1 MASLITQVRSKLF
14 ISSAHP
20 SMHPLDGAYRS
31 MLHGRSMDFE
41 DLRGYEM
48 GDQVRD
54 IDWRA
59 SARLGQL
66 LVKRTRATRMH
77 TVMFVVD
84 TGRTMQG
91 IAPDERPKKDLAI
104 LAAGALGFLTVR
116 HGDDLSL
123 VIGDADGQK
132 RVRGG
137 RSEAALEHA
146 LRSVD
151 GAVDDATAPGS
162 VDALLDHVARTVSKR
177 MILVVIADEAP
188 FTDETE
194 RLVRR
199 LRMQHDIVWMT
210 IADADPVLSGRSD
223 AYRSDVMSGWEV
235 PGFAHGDQRIL
246 SELNALRDAEKGR
259 RDTVLRR
266 WKISNTTLRD
276 QDTAVGEILAM
287 LNARSR
293 AA

>member
-14 ISSAHP
+14 ITSAHP

-66 LVKRTRATRMH
+66 LVKRTRAMRMH

-91 IAPDERPKKDLAI
+91 VAPDERPKKDLAI

-123 VIGDADGQK
+123 VLGDADAQR
-132 RVRGG
+132 RVQGG

-151 GAVDDATAPGS
+151 RAIDDAEAPGS
-162 VDALLDHVARTVSKR
+162 VDDLLDYVARTVSRR
-177 MILVVIADEAP
+177 MILVVVADEAP
-188 FTDETE
+188 FTDDTE
-194 RLVRR
+194 RLIRR

-210 IADADPVLSGRSD
+210 IADADPVLATRSNAD
-223 AYRSDVMSGWEV
+223 RSDVMSGWEV
-235 PGFAHGDQRIL
+235 PGFAHGDGRIL
-246 SELNALRDAEKGR
+246 DELNGIREAEKHER
-259 RDTVLRR
+259 EAILRR
-266 WKISNTTLRD
+266 WEIANTTLRD